1 MFKEEFITR
10 HADILGGDALNKE
23 ITIVGAGAI
32 GSFTTLALAKM
43 GFQDITVYDFDTI
56 EPENMGNQFFPVE
69 CIGQSK
75 VQALKGMV
83 KAFTGIEIKAAEQKL
98 DPQSGSIPG
107 DYLISA
113 VDSMEV
119 RKFLYEDLCTT
130 RWLIDPR
137 MGAEYATLYT
147 LDMQKGNFKDYEKT
161 LYSDE
166 DAVRERCTAKTT
178 IYTVLMIAGQIVKAV
193 KDTATGSEY
202 MKVMDWNI
210 AGNEMVAFSSEGRKL

>member
-10 HADILGGDALNKE
+10 HADILGGEALNKT

-32 GSFTTLALAKM
+32 GSFTALALAKM

-56 EPENMGNQFFPVE
+56 EPENIGNQFFPIE

-83 KAFTGIEIKAAEQKL
+83 KAFTGIDINAAEHKL
-98 DPQSGSIPG
+98 DPQSGTITG

-119 RKFLYEDLCTT
+119 RKFLYEDLCAT

-137 MGAEYATLYT
+137 MSAEYATLYT
-147 LDMQKGNFKDYEKT
+147 LDMRAGNFKDYEST
-161 LYSDE
+161 LYTDE
-166 DAVRERCTAKTT
+166 EAVRERCTAKTT
-178 IYTVLMIAGQIVKAV
+178 MYTVLMIAGQIVKAV
-193 KDTATGSEY
+193 KDTATGNPFI
-202 MKVMDWNI
+202 KTMDWSI
-210 AGNEMVAFSSEGRKL
+210 GSNEMVAFSSEGRKL